1 MGRRKKEP
9 RSVHRDNIAAA
20 ASALFS
26 EKGVAATSMDE
37 IAKAAGYSKATLYVY
52 FQNKDEIVSVLA
64 LESMRKLCACIASA
78 LEGERTTR
86 GKYDLICQ
94 ALVGYQAEYP
104 FYFQMTLEK
113 LTVDFSGTDH
123 FPEDKETYQVG
134 EEINAMIASL
144 LRTGMAAGDLRGDL
158 DVAPTAFSCWG
169 MLAGLILLAANKAGY
184 IQSAMGLSREAFLRQ
199 GFDMVYRSVEKGRE
213 NHG

>member
-20 ASALFS
+20 ASALFAQQ
-26 EKGVAATSMDE
+26 GVAATSMDE

-52 FQNKDEIVSVLA
+52 FASKDEIVSVLA

-78 LEGERTTR
+78 LEGEQTTR

-94 ALVGYQAEYP
+94 ALVRYQAEHP
-104 FYFQMTLEK
+104 FYFQMTLETLK
-113 LTVDFSGTDH
+113 TDFSGPGC
-123 FPEDKETYQVG
+123 FPEDRETYQVG
-134 EEINAMIASL
+134 EEINEMIASL
-144 LRTGMAAGDLRGDL
+144 LRAGVAAGDLRAGL

-169 MLAGLILLAANKAGY
+169 MLAGLILLAANKQDY
-184 IQSAMGLSREAFLRQ
+184 IQTAMGLSREDFLRQ
-199 GFDMVYRSVEKGRE
+199 GFDRIYRSVEKGRE

>member
-9 RSVHRDNIAAA
+9 RSVHRDKIAAA
-20 ASALFS
+20 ASALFW
-26 EKGVAATSMDE
+26 EKGVAAASMDE
-37 IAKAAGYSKATLYVY
+37 IAQAAGYSKATLYVY
-52 FQNKDEIVSVLA
+52 FANKDELVSVLA

-94 ALVGYQAEYP
+94 ALVRYQAEYP
-104 FYFQMTLEK
+104 FYFQMTLETLK
-113 LTVDFSGTDH
+113 TDFSGPGR
-123 FPEDKETYQVG
+123 FPEDQETYQVG
-134 EEINAMIASL
+134 EELNAMIASL
-144 LRTGMAAGDLRGDL
+144 LRAGMAAGDLRPDL
-158 DVAPTAFSCWG
+158 DVVPAAFSCWG
-169 MLAGLILLAANKAGY
+169 MLAGLILLAANKEDY

-199 GFDMVYRSVEKGRE
+199 GFDTVYRSVEKERE

>member
-9 RSVHRDNIAAA
+9 RSVHRANIAAA
-20 ASALFS
+20 ASALFA
-26 EKGVAATSMDE
+26 EKGAAATSMDE

-52 FQNKDEIVSVLA
+52 FANKDEIVSVLA
-64 LESMRKLCACIASA
+64 LESMRRLCACIASA

-94 ALVGYQAEYP
+94 ALARYQAEHP
-104 FYFQMTLEK
+104 FYFQMTLET
-113 LTVDFSGTDH
+113 LNIHFDRPGH

-144 LRTGMAAGDLRGDL
+144 LRAGMAAGDLRSDL
-158 DVAPTAFSCWG
+158 DVVPTAFSCWG
-169 MLAGLILLAANKAGY
+169 MLAGLILLAANKEDY
-184 IQSAMGLSREAFLRQ
+184 IQTAMGLSREGFLRQ
-199 GFDMVYRSVEKGRE
+199 GFDRIYRSVEKEGKD
-213 NHG
+213 NG